1 MKKFLYKGKVWNLAG
16 YHVDGIHTLVWRG
29 DWDGHNGVAG
39 GIGYNVDPEAR
50 GHCWWVRNEDLKPY
64 IDMEENE

>member
-16 YHVDGIHTLVWRG
+16 YHVDGDVLIWRKG
-29 DWDGHNGVAG
+29 FDGHSGIACG
-39 GIGYNVDPEAR
+39 GIGHDVDPEAR

-64 IDMEENE
+64 VEMEENE